1 LIFSLFSLFSYSQPK
16 NQMNTEILEKLK
28 KLLQLHKGAT
38 GAEAES
44 ALEKA
49 TTLAAKYNI
58 DLALASI
65 EQPKEEFA
73 SEEVLE
79 GKRKSVTQ
87 RFISNV
93 LQKHFNVNLVYSGS
107 RYDGVKIYFFG
118 RKSDVEF
125 ALYVQ
130 SFLKEHMMRSWQY
143 YQKTNNAETRYR
155 ATFLEGFTRGLDI
168 KLTEAK
174 TKQENESF
182 AGMATN
188 IQKSSREKY
197 SIVLVNNKKER
208 DNFVKTKFP
217 KLYKSNASRLNI
229 YGGDASSAGFN
240 TGYTT
245 NISRPIEGQLC
256 LN

>member
-1 LIFSLFSLFSYSQPK
+1 
-16 NQMNTEILEKLK
+16 MNTEILEKLK

-65 EQPKEEFA
+65 EQPKEEFT
-73 SEEVLE
+73 SEEILE
-79 GKRKSVTQ
+79 GKRMSVTQ

-93 LQKHFNVNLVYSGS
+93 LQKHFNVDLVYSGS
-107 RYDGVKIYFFG
+107 RYDGVKICFLG

-143 YQKTNNAETRYR
+143 YQKTNNAKTRYR

-217 KLYKSNASRLNI
+217 KLYISNASRLNI

-245 NISRPIEGQLC
+245 NISRPTDGQLC